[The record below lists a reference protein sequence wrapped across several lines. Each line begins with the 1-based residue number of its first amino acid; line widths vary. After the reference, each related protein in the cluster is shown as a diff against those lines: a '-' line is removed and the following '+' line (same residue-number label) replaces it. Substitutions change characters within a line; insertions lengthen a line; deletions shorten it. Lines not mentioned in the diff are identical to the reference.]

1 MFHHRYYILGVYS
14 IYGFTKFLCLE
25 NLELYGIINSDLE
38 LTASW
43 IRLRVN
49 QMALS
54 TKAATSQS
62 EGIGVQLKGT
72 TTESNCKATSIK
84 YLPLITVTV
93 ISAGAWKSNL
103 HRKQQPLLQAYVLL
117 HMDYCSVAWHSCN
130 SKLSQALHKKK

>member
-1 MFHHRYYILGVYS
+1 
-14 IYGFTKFLCLE
+14 
-25 NLELYGIINSDLE
+25 
-38 LTASW
+38 
-43 IRLRVN
+43 
-49 QMALS
+49 MALS